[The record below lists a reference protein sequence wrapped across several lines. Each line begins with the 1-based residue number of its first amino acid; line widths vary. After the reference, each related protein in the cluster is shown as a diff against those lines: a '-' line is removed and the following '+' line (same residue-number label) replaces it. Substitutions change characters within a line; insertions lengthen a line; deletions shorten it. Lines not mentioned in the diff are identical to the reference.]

1 MLAFVLPII
10 ILLVV
15 GILDKI
21 VRMNH
26 FQKIIAYFLTL
37 IPFVALQGSRDITV
51 GADTPMYWILFEN
64 TRLLSWSYLFKNF
77 PMVKIHD
84 VHFGQPIE
92 TGYVILNKFVSLFTD
107 NPQVMLY
114 VCAALICIGFY
125 IFICSNCHSIFW
137 GTLVFFC
144 DGLYMNSF
152 NTMRQVLAIA
162 IAINA
167 FTAFKKGKK
176 SITIL
181 LIFLGYTIHNTSMIV
196 VLTLIIYYFFTHVPK
211 KWEKYFYLLAIFSPL
226 IIEQVTF
233 ILPGYTGYTNNKLYD
248 FSLNGTLILWGAYI
262 FFIVLLEYKSEMNTD
277 LKYYLLMFSL
287 FVVMQIMGQN
297 ITGMSRLS
305 LWFEPFTILLID
317 MVNQDYNVRYPYIFG
332 RKSIVKL
339 SSKYL
344 IAILLV
350 AMYISYAKTLS
361 MYIIR

>member
-26 FQKIIAYFLTL
+26 LQKIIAYFLTL

-51 GADTPMYWILFEN
+51 GADTSMYWTLFEN

-77 PMVKIHD
+77 PMVKIHN

-92 TGYVILNKFVSLFTD
+92 TGYIILNKFVSLFTD

-114 VCAALICIGFY
+114 VCAVLICTGFY
-125 IFICSNCHSIFW
+125 IFICSNCYSIFW

-167 FTAFKKGKK
+167 FTAFKKKK
-176 SITIL
+176 NFVAIL
-181 LIFLGYTIHNTSMIV
+181 LIFLGYTIHNTARIM
-196 VLTLIIYYFFTHVPK
+196 VLLLILYYSFTHVPK
-211 KWEKYFYLLAIFSPL
+211 KLEKYFYLLAIFLPL
-226 IIEQVTF
+226 IVEQITLIF
-233 ILPGYTGYTNNKLYD
+233 PSYAGYTENKLYD
-248 FSLNGTLILWGAYI
+248 FSLNGTLLLWGAYI
-262 FFIVLLEYKSEMNTD
+262 LFIVLLEHKSEMNTD

-287 FVVMQIMGQN
+287 FVVMQIMAQN
-297 ITGMSRLS
+297 ITGMSRIS
-305 LWFEPFTILLID
+305 MWFEPFTILFID
-317 MVNQDYNVRYPYIFG
+317 KVVQDYNICYPGILG
-332 RKSIVKL
+332 KKNIIKL
-339 SSKYL
+339 TSKYL
-344 IAILLV
+344 IAALLI
-350 AMYISYAKTLS
+350 AMYVSYANTLS
-361 MYIIR
+361 AYM